1 MFGRHG
7 NHVFTQ
13 GFFADEGLDFE
24 TRIALGQCAS
34 GAADAGEVL
43 STIARV
49 TDEGSW
55 FREFGATAARV
66 QAGAEASAKRGHPVS
81 AGSAYLRGAG
91 YWAMAMDGLVGA
103 DDGAALTKTFRA
115 HRDCW
120 DGFIEASQSRFVPV
134 SVPYEGTMLPGWLL
148 RPDDSGRPRPTLVMT
163 NGSDGPISS
172 LWATGAASALE
183 RGWNVFVYDGPGQQS
198 LLFERG
204 VPFRHDW
211 EAVLTPVVDAL
222 FERPDVDAARLTAYG
237 ISQAGYWLPR
247 ALAFEHRFVAAVAD
261 PGVVDVSTSW
271 TEHLPKNMIK
281 MLDEGDR
288 AAFDRNMGIALK
300 MPSLRRQMTFRARP
314 YQHDDLFDLFT
325 EVRRYDL
332 TAVAGDIRTP
342 LMICN
347 PEGEQFWPGQSER
360 LAALVS
366 TSHLVGF
373 TAAEGANFHCQPM
386 ARLLTHERMF
396 DWLDEQTALNLDDA

>member
-13 GFFADEGLDFE
+13 GFFSDEGLDYE

-55 FREFGATAARV
+55 FTEFVATAARV
-66 QAGAEASAKRGHPVS
+66 QAGAEASARQGHQVS
-81 AGSAYLRGAG
+81 AGSAYLRAAG
-91 YWAMAMDGLVGA
+91 YWAMAMGGLVGA
-103 DDGAALTKTFRA
+103 DDEAALARTFRT

-120 DGFIEASQSRFVPV
+120 NGFIEASRSRFVPV
-134 SVPYEGTMLPGWLL
+134 SVPYEDTTLPGWLL

-172 LWATGAASALE
+172 LWGSGAAGALQ
-183 RGWNVFVYDGPGQQS
+183 RDWNVFVYDGPGQQS

-204 VPFRHDW
+204 MPFRHDW
-211 EAVLTPVVDAL
+211 EAVLTPVVDTLVA
-222 FERPDVDAARLTAYG
+222 RPDVDAGRLTAYG

-247 ALAFEHRFVAAVAD
+247 ALAFEHRFIAAVAD

-271 TEHLPKNMIK
+271 TEHLGKSMIK
-281 MLDEGDR
+281 MLNDGDR
-288 AAFDRNMGIALK
+288 AGFDRNMGLAMK

-314 YQHDDLFDLFT
+314 YQRDDLFDLFT

-347 PEGEQFWPGQSER
+347 PEAEQFWPGQSER

-366 TSHLVGF
+366 TSHVADF
-373 TAAEGANFHCQPM
+373 TAAEGANLHCQPM
-386 ARLLTHERMF
+386 ARDLTHERMF
-396 DWLDEQTALNLDDA
+396 DWLAEQLP